1 MDASNTF
8 GLSKRT
14 FKALIQTN
22 RVIANLCSDL
32 LSDGYYYILTGR
44 LQNDP
49 LERRFSQYRQ
59 MSGGR
64 FLVSL
69 REVYKSESII
79 KLKSLFKYELEVP
92 IRSFW
97 EESTIQDFLN
107 EIHTLNF
114 GLVSLSDDANEV
126 IVFFWLDIFPDP

>member
-1 MDASNTF
+1 MTSNTF
-8 GLSKRT
+8 GLSKQT

-22 RVIANLCSDL
+22 RAIANLCSDL

-97 EESTIQDFLN
+97 AESTIQDFLN

-114 GLVSLSDDANEV
+114 EFVSLSDDTNEV
-126 IVFFWLDIFPDP
+126 IVFWLDIFPDP

>member
-1 MDASNTF
+1 
-8 GLSKRT
+8 
-14 FKALIQTN
+14 
-22 RVIANLCSDL
+22 
-32 LSDGYYYILTGR
+32 
-44 LQNDP
+44 
-49 LERRFSQYRQ
+49 

-64 FLVSL
+64 FIVSL

-92 IRSFW
+92 IGSFW

-114 GLVSLSDDANEV
+114 EFVSLSDDTNEV
-126 IVFFWLDIFPDP
+126 IVFLAGYISRFLKKKLKCSDCMMFLERDTVYSAYFETVNRGKLTRPSSALNFTPNLPLLLWS

>member
-22 RVIANLCSDL
+22 RAIANLCSDL

-49 LERRFSQYRQ
+49 LERRSPNIARC
-59 MSGGR
+59 
-64 FLVSL
+64 LVA
-69 REVYKSESII
+69 
-79 KLKSLFKYELEVP
+79 
-92 IRSFW
+92 
-97 EESTIQDFLN
+97 DF
-107 EIHTLNF
+107 
-114 GLVSLSDDANEV
+114 
-126 IVFFWLDIFPDP
+126 

>member
-1 MDASNTF
+1 
-8 GLSKRT
+8 
-14 FKALIQTN
+14 
-22 RVIANLCSDL
+22 
-32 LSDGYYYILTGR
+32 
-44 LQNDP
+44 
-49 LERRFSQYRQ
+49 

-114 GLVSLSDDANEV
+114 EFVSLSDDTNEV
-126 IVFFWLDIFPDP
+126 IVFWLDIFPDP